1 MIDRTISHYKV
12 TAKLGEGGMG
22 VVYKAE
28 DSKLERT
35 VALKFLAAHLL
46 ADEEARKRFHRE
58 AKAAAA
64 LSHPN
69 ICRVHEIDEVEGRTF
84 IAMEFLEGES
94 LDKRIEQGPLK
105 FAEAL
110 DIALQI
116 AKGLEAAHEKK
127 IVHRDIK
134 PGNVMVDEKG
144 HVTVMDF
151 GLALLTEGS
160 KLTQL
165 DTTLGT
171 AAYMSPEQIQGME
184 VDRRTDIWALGC
196 VLYEMVSGKRPFK
209 GHYDK
214 ALLYEIVHEEPEP
227 LTGLR
232 TGVPLEL
239 EWLVGKCLA
248 KAEAER
254 YQNAGDVIV
263 DLASLRKKLE
273 SGSSAIAQAQHPSL
287 PSAAGVRP
295 AAPPQQSAAAAASS
309 EEVVPK
315 RSLRIF
321 QALFAAAAVVALVLG
336 VLAVRPEPA
345 QAPVRKFSFAPG
357 PLGYRLL
364 SNQRAVISP
373 DGRQIVYVAGGEP
386 TKLWIRDLNSEEPRS
401 LDGTEGAH
409 VPFWSPDSQFIGFGT
424 GGLDAAGG
432 ELKKVS
438 VRGGA
443 ASTICQLKG
452 NYAGGAWS
460 PDGESIV
467 FSSGTVLRLYE
478 VPSRGGSP
486 RLLVEPEESAKGDQF
501 WTPRFLPLEAG
512 KRVLLFAIGA
522 VFESEIV
529 VEDLETGARNVLATG
544 AWPVY
549 SPSGHILYQ
558 TGLTTA
564 GVWALP
570 FSIAALEATG
580 EAFPI
585 GEEASEPSVAADG
598 TFAYVGA
605 GGQRQL
611 VWRDHEGGRIGAI
624 GQPQQDLQY
633 PSLSPD
639 GRYVAATGYEKGIP
653 ESDIWIFDLARS
665 IRTRLT
671 FDPDHDSRPIW
682 SRTGNEIAFA
692 SFREGNY
699 DIFVRPADG
708 GGAATALTAGELW
721 EGPGDWSPDGRL
733 LVYDTLGH
741 PERGRDILYL
751 RRKDDGQGFDEVPF
765 LQTSFNERNPKLS
778 PDGRF
783 VAYQSDE
790 SGRFEVYVRPFPE
803 GDGKWPVSRSGGE
816 DPRWSRDGKELFY
829 VEGDTLVAVAVE
841 TAPGFS
847 AGEASRL
854 FSDLSLQQGN
864 YPNYDVS
871 PDGQRFVTVESVGN
885 ATAAIHVVQ
894 NWFEEFRG
902 RDQD

>member
-1 MIDRTISHYKV
+1 MVGRNISHYRI
-12 TAKLGEGGMG
+12 TAKVGEGGMG
-22 VVYKAE
+22 VVYQAE

-46 ADEEARKRFHRE
+46 ADQEARKRFHRE

-105 FAEAL
+105 IAEAL
-110 DIALQI
+110 DIAQQI

-184 VDRRTDIWALGC
+184 VDRRTDIWALGS
-196 VLYEMVSGKRPFK
+196 VLYEMVCGQRPFK
-209 GHYDK
+209 GLYDQ
-214 ALLYEIVHEEPEP
+214 ALLYEIVQEEPEP
-227 LTGLR
+227 LTGVR

-273 SGSSAIAQAQHPSL
+273 SGSSTIAQPQHAPLS
-287 PSAAGVRP
+287 SAAGARS
-295 AAPPQQSAAAAASS
+295 AAPAQQSAAAAASS
-309 EEVVPK
+309 DPSEELVPK
-315 RSLRIF
+315 RKLRIF

-336 VLAVRPEPA
+336 VLASRQTPHEQPL
-345 QAPVRKFSFAPG
+345 RKFSFTPDS
-357 PLGYRLL
+357 L
-364 SNQRAVISP
+364 SEWFVNRAVISP
-373 DGRQIVYVAGGEP
+373 NGRHIVYVEGGQQ
-386 TKLWIRDLNSEEPRS
+386 TKLWVRDLDGEEPRS

-409 VPFWSPDSQFIGFGT
+409 APFWSPDSQFIGFGT
-424 GGLDAAGG
+424 AHWAAVGGG
-432 ELKKVS
+432 LKKVS

-443 ASTICQLKG
+443 ASTVCQLTG
-452 NYAGGAWS
+452 NYGGGAWS
-460 PDGESIV
+460 HDGQSIV
-467 FSSGTVLRLYE
+467 FSSGPVRRLYE
-478 VPSRGGSP
+478 VPSKGGNP
-486 RLLVEPEESAKGDQF
+486 RLLVEPGESAESNQF
-501 WTPRFLPLEAG
+501 AAPHFLPPEAG
-512 KRVLLFAIGA
+512 NRVLLFTLGVASH
-522 VFESEIV
+522 SEIV
-529 VEDLETGARNVLATG
+529 IQDLETGARKVLARG
-544 AWPVY
+544 AKPVY

-558 TGLTTA
+558 TGYQQDGL
-564 GVWALP
+564 WALP
-570 FSIAALEATG
+570 FSIATLEATG
-580 EAFPI
+580 NAFPV
-585 GEEASEPSVAADG
+585 GEEATEPSVASDG
-598 TFAYVGA
+598 TLAYIGA
-605 GGQRQL
+605 EGQQQL
-611 VWRDHEGGRIGAI
+611 VWRDREGERIGAI
-624 GQPQQDLQY
+624 GQPRRDLQY

-639 GRYVAATGYEKGIP
+639 GRHLAVRGYVRGVP
-653 ESDIWIFDLARS
+653 ESDIWVFDLVRAVRA
-665 IRTRLT
+665 RLT
-671 FDPDHDSRPIW
+671 FNPDHDSRPIW
-682 SRTGNEIAFA
+682 SPTGNEIAFA
-692 SFREGNY
+692 SMREGNY
-699 DIFVRPADG
+699 DIFIRPADG
-708 GGAATALTAGELW
+708 SGAAEALVATPFW
-721 EGPGDWSPDGRL
+721 KGPGDWSADGRFL
-733 LVYDTLGH
+733 AYDLAH
-741 PERGRDILYL
+741 PERGYDIWYL
-751 RRKDDGQGFDEVPF
+751 RRKDDEQGFDEVPF
-765 LQTSFNERNPKLS
+765 LQTPFNEQNPKLS

-790 SGRFEVYVRPFPE
+790 SGRSEVYVTPFPE
-803 GDGKWPVSRSGGE
+803 GGGKWPVSRNGGE

-829 VEGDTLVAVAVE
+829 VEGDTLVAVAVG
-841 TAPGFS
+841 TTPGFS
-847 AGEASRL
+847 AGEAERL
-854 FSDLSLQQGN
+854 FSEFSLQRGS

-871 PDGQRFVTVESVGN
+871 PDGQRFVTVESVEN
-885 ATAAIHVVQ
+885 ATPAIHVVQ

-902 RDQD
+902 RKQD

>member
-1 MIDRTISHYKV
+1 MIGRTISHYKA
-12 TAKLGEGGMG
+12 TAELGRGGMG
-22 VVYKAE
+22 IVYKAE
-28 DSKLERT
+28 DTKLERT

-46 ADEEARKRFHRE
+46 ADQEARKRFHRE

-69 ICRVHEIDEVEGRTF
+69 ICRVHEIDEVDGRTF
-84 IAMEFLEGES
+84 IAMEFLKGES

-105 FAEAL
+105 IAEAL
-110 DIALQI
+110 DIAQQI

-171 AAYMSPEQIQGME
+171 AAYMSPEQIQGMK
-184 VDRRTDIWALGC
+184 VDHRTDIWALGC
-196 VLYEMVSGKRPFK
+196 VLYEMVCGQRPFK
-209 GHYDK
+209 GLYDK
-214 ALLYEIVHEEPEP
+214 ALLYEIVQEQPEP
-227 LTGLR
+227 LTSLR

-263 DLASLRKKLE
+263 DLTNLRKKLE
-273 SGSSAIAQAQHPSL
+273 SGASTIAEAQHAPS
-287 PSAAGVRP
+287 PSAPGARP
-295 AAPPQQSAAAAASS
+295 GGPAQQSVAAAVSS
-309 EEVVPK
+309 EELVLK
-315 RSLRIF
+315 RRLRIF

-336 VLAVRPEPA
+336 ALAVRPESA
-345 QAPVRKFSFAPG
+345 QAPLRKFSFAPG
-357 PLGYRLL
+357 PLDDQQLIDL
-364 SNQRAVISP
+364 RAVISP
-373 DGRQIVYVAGGEP
+373 DGRQIVYAAGGEP
-386 TKLWIRDLNSEEPRS
+386 TKLWIRDLDIEEPRA

-424 GGLDAAGG
+424 GGLGAVGG

-443 ASTICQLKG
+443 ASTVCQLTG

-460 PDGESIV
+460 PDGELIV
-467 FSSGTVLRLYE
+467 FSSGTVSRLYE
-478 VPSRGGSP
+478 VPSRGGIP
-486 RLLVEPEESAKGDQF
+486 RLLVEPEESAQGDQF
-501 WTPRFLPLEAG
+501 WTPRFLPFEAG
-512 KRVLLFAIGA
+512 KGVLLFTMGA

-529 VEDLETGARNVLATG
+529 VEDLETGARKVLAPG
-544 AWPVY
+544 ANPVY

-564 GVWALP
+564 RVWALP
-570 FSIAALEATG
+570 FSIVALEATG

-598 TFAYVGA
+598 TLVYIGA
-605 GGQRQL
+605 EGQRQL
-611 VWRDHEGGRIGAI
+611 VWRDREGRKIGAI
-624 GQPQQDLQY
+624 GQPQQNLQY

-639 GRYVAATGYEKGIP
+639 GRYIAVRGNEKGIP
-653 ESDIWIFDLARS
+653 AGDIWILDLARS
-665 IRTRLT
+665 TRMRLT

-682 SRTGNEIAFA
+682 SSTGNEIAFV

-699 DIFVRPADG
+699 DIFARPAAG
-708 GGAATALTAGELW
+708 GGGATALTAGELW
-721 EGPGDWSPDGRL
+721 EGPGDWSSDGRL
-733 LVYDTLGH
+733 LVYDIDH
-741 PERGRDILYL
+741 PERGDDILYL
-751 RRKDDGQGFDEVPF
+751 RRKGDAQGFDEVPF

-790 SGRFEVYVRPFPE
+790 SGRSEVYVRPFPE
-803 GDGKWPVSRSGGE
+803 GDGKWPVSRSGGQN
-816 DPRWSRDGKELFY
+816 PRWSRDGKELFY
-829 VEGDTLVAVAVE
+829 VEGTTLMAVVVE
-841 TAPGFS
+841 TTPGFS

-854 FSDLSLQQGN
+854 FSGLSLQRGN
-864 YPNYDVS
+864 YQNYDVS
-871 PDGQRFVTVESVGN
+871 PDGQRFVTVESVEN
-885 ATAAIHVVQ
+885 VTSAIHVVQ

-902 RDQD
+902 REQD